1 MRTINTFPTNA
12 FDEMRQKVGSTTPDE
27 TDLLTDCYQLTRRIA
42 GVLSASVK
50 NFEFGQ
56 AVTTR
61 HGGWPFLANANRLS
75 ARGGKLLRP

>member
-1 MRTINTFPTNA
+1 MSDGVARFV
-12 FDEMRQKVGSTTPDE
+12 D
-27 TDLLTDCYQLTRRIA
+27 